1 MRGRFRKR
9 KQRRTEI
16 SQELELMPMLNVFIS
31 IIPLLL
37 LSAAFVQ
44 LAVIPTMLPAATA
57 PPAASTD
64 EASLALTIVIRED
77 AYVVEAN
84 GATSGTI
91 ARPADG
97 AHDAP
102 AATAARAQLGSAL
115 AAIATA
121 HPEHRSVRIVA
132 IGTTRY
138 EDIIDVM
145 DVSRGAGL
153 PEAALADAAPGGAS

>member
-9 KQRRTEI
+9 ARGKTEV

-44 LAVIPTMLPAATA
+44 LAVIPTGF
-57 PPAASTD
+57 STD
-64 EASLALTIVIRED
+64 AAAAVAAVGEEAPLALTIVMRSD
-77 AYVVEAN
+77 SYVVQAQ
-84 GATSGTI
+84 GVVASTI
-91 ARPADG
+91 ACAAAD

-102 AATAARAQLGSAL
+102 ARVAARQQLRDAL
-115 AAIATA
+115 ATLAAA
-121 HPEHRSVRIVA
+121 EPRYRSVRIVA
-132 IGTTRY
+132 QGTTRY

-145 DVSRGAGL
+145 DVARAAGL
-153 PEAALADAAPGGAS
+153 PEAALADAQGAS

>member
-1 MRGRFRKR
+1 MRKPSRARLR
-9 KQRRTEI
+9 RQKQTEV

-44 LAVIPTMLPAATA
+44 LAVIPTALPAAAQAPTA
-57 PPAASTD
+57 AAADARPLS
-64 EASLALTIVIRED
+64 LTIVIRSD

-84 GATSGTI
+84 GATVSTI
-91 ARPADG
+91 ARVEKA
-97 AHDAP
+97 AP
-102 AATAARAQLGSAL
+102 AVAAAARRQLGDAL
-115 AAIATA
+115 SSIAAQ
-121 HPEHRSVRIVA
+121 HPDHREVRIVA
-132 IGTTRY
+132 EPTTRY

-153 PEAALADAAPGGAS
+153 PEAALADAGV